1 MEIHSDMLKG
11 VVKVLPKEMEDKT
24 KPLIEQMVKQDPDER
39 PTVLDVLT
47 GDHIPQDK
55 GFEQMKELLENHKNP
70 EKLKLMRFL
79 CQLKIPQALDLTYL
93 IPQQSI
99 YYNQKKIQEREAIIS
114 KEKG

>member
-1 MEIHSDMLKG
+1 
-11 VVKVLPKEMEDKT
+11 
-24 KPLIEQMVKQDPDER
+24 MVKQDPDER

-79 CQLKIPQALDLTYL
+79 CQLNIP
-93 IPQQSI
+93 
-99 YYNQKKIQEREAIIS
+99 
-114 KEKG
+114 